1 MVVVG
6 RVAVVRLVLAYKLR
20 LFRRAVIVADVELI
34 ADIKNGERYID
45 LMAGIQCLRTDT
57 VVSRKG

>member
-6 RVAVVRLVLAYKLR
+6 RVAVIRRVLAYKLCVLR
-20 LFRRAVIVADVELI
+20 CAVIVADTELI
-34 ADIKNGERYID
+34 ADIENGERYID
-45 LMAGIQCLRTDT
+45 LVAGIQCLRTDT